1 MSGLLLKMVIER
13 LKWWLFVEDFVGWIE
28 GWRRAAGC
36 ASCCKA
42 FDLPGGK
49 VDIIFFI
56 IFVAAKVEGDFDF
69 FANAELVDQ
78 FDLIFN
84 TLELNVLWVFVSFV
98 GDDEFA
104 LIKAAG
110 KGLFLE
116 NYFYGSR

>member
-13 LKWWLFVEDFVGWIE
+13 LKWWLFVENFIGWIE
-28 GWRRAAGC
+28 GWRRAAGGT
-36 ASCCKA
+36 SCCKA
-42 FDLPGGK
+42 FDLPSCE
-49 VDIIFFI
+49 VDIIFVVI
-56 IFVAAKVEGDFDF
+56 LVAAKVESNFDL

-98 GDDEFA
+98 SHNEFA

-110 KGLFLE
+110 KGLFVE

>member
-1 MSGLLLKMVIER
+1 MSGLLMVIER

-28 GWRRAAGC
+28 GWRSAAGC
-36 ASCCKA
+36 AKT

-56 IFVAAKVEGDFDF
+56 IFVTSKVKGDFDL

-98 GDDEFA
+98 SDDEFA